1 MDVVLED
8 ESLRDGLQG
17 ETHLFGL
24 EEKLEVVRLLAAAGI
39 RRMQLGSFVHPRTMP
54 QMANTDALTAQVRRQ
69 YPDILCTGLVLNEK
83 GLERALQSGLC
94 HVSMSVSLADSHS
107 RSNAGMPAA
116 EALARMQKLISRAV
130 AAGLQV
136 RGGLQCVFGCAD
148 AHEIDEA
155 VILSA
160 VARFLAAGATEINLA
175 DTAGLAHPRQIRQL
189 VAAVRAGFPETV
201 FSLHLHDTRGLGL
214 VNLYAGLQ
222 AGIRLFDVA
231 AGGLGGCPFV
241 PGAAG
246 NVAAEDAVH
255 LIHGLGLRTGI
266 DLEQLCQVAD
276 YYQLVLNKSLPGRM
290 YRLLSRPNMATAPIN
305 IEMASETGRGSAF
318 TVSLPRKLR

>member
-17 ETHLFGL
+17 EARLFSL
-24 EEKLEVVRLLAAAGI
+24 EEKLEVVRLLAEAGV

-54 QMANTDALTAQVRRQ
+54 QMTNTDALVALVRRQ
-69 YPDILCTGLVLNEK
+69 YPEILCTGLVLNEK
-83 GLERALQSGLC
+83 GLERALLSGLG

-107 RSNAGMPAA
+107 RSNAGMPAT
-116 EALARMQKLISRAV
+116 EALARMQNLVSRAV

-136 RGGLQCVFGCAD
+136 RAGLQCVFGYID
-148 AHEIDEA
+148 ALEIDETIILTA
-155 VILSA
+155 VDL
-160 VARFLAAGATEINLA
+160 FLAAGATEINLA
-175 DTAGLAHPRQIRQL
+175 DTAGLAHPRQIQQL
-189 VAAVRAGFPETV
+189 VAAVRARFPATV
-201 FSLHLHDTRGLGL
+201 VSLHLHDTRGLGL

-255 LIHGLGLRTGI
+255 LIHSLGLCTGI
-266 DLEQLCQVAD
+266 DLEKLCKVVE
-276 YYQLVLNKSLPGRM
+276 YYELLLEKRLPGRIM
-290 YRLLSRPNMATAPIN
+290 RAL
-305 IEMASETGRGSAF
+305 
-318 TVSLPRKLR
+318 